1 MIHFSPAATTIII
14 MSLFLSAFA
23 GAILL
28 YSNIRNHKKHPL

>member
-1 MIHFSPAATTIII
+1 MTNISPAAITIVV

-28 YSNIRNHKKHPL
+28 YSKFHGKHPH